1 MLPLETVRM
10 PDTNLLELEVATQL
24 NLLPAVTKLVE
35 AVATQYQIPPEQAL
49 GLADALGQAVKNA
62 IEHGF
67 EGRPGT
73 VKVQVID
80 QGDRL
85 QLKVRDQGLP
95 FDPELL
101 LSTGRGGVGYRSMHQ
116 FSDQVTVRS
125 LGPEGMEVSIVKFLP
140 PVREMA
146 VEHLVEPP
154 QEAGPVT
161 YRLLE
166 PADSVALTR
175 CAYRTYGYSYAPEVY
190 YPEML
195 AQGFE
200 YGYLIM
206 MGCFDAEG
214 ELIGSLAVIK
224 DDPEAAVGELG
235 IGMTDPRYRG
245 RGIFEHLL
253 TPTLEEARARG
264 MQGLFAETVTVH
276 TITQKSKYK
285 KGWRETGAVLGYIG
299 HRDFKAIPGSAP
311 EQRQTII
318 LFYQN
323 FAPGPD
329 VPIYLP
335 TTHQEI
341 LQKIMDANG
350 LVRRVEQ
357 PLSSELP
364 AEGQLEVTLRAQD
377 GTARLFVTSW
387 GQNTLAQIEAQ
398 KNSLCLNHVDLIML
412 DLPLHDPATALY
424 CQQIEQTGFFF
435 AGMVPGLNEGKDI
448 LRLQYL
454 NNVRIDPALIQTY
467 SDFARELLGYVFACG
482 NIPVA
487 V

>member
-1 MLPLETVRM
+1 M
-10 PDTNLLELEVATQL
+10 PDTNLFELELAAQL
-24 NLLPAVTKLVE
+24 NLLPALTKLVE
-35 AVATQYQIPPEQAL
+35 AVATQYQFPLEQSI
-49 GLADALGQAVKNA
+49 GLAEALGQAVKNA

-73 VKVQVID
+73 VRVQVID

-95 FDPELL
+95 FDPQLL
-101 LSTGRGGVGYRSMHQ
+101 LSTGRGGVGHRSMHQ
-116 FSDQVTVRS
+116 FSDQVTVQS

-154 QEAGPVT
+154 QETGPVT

-166 PADSVALTR
+166 PGDSVALTR

-206 MGCFDAEG
+206 MGCFDAKG

-253 TPTLEEARARG
+253 TPILEEARRSG

-276 TITQKSKYK
+276 TITQKSKHK

-299 HRDFKAIPGSAP
+299 HREFKAIPGSAP
-311 EQRQTII
+311 EQRQTIV

-329 VPIYLP
+329 VAIYLP
-335 TTHQEI
+335 LTHREI

-350 LVRRVEQ
+350 LIRRVEQ
-357 PLSSELP
+357 PAASELP
-364 AEGQLEVTLRAQD
+364 TEGQLEVTLRAQD

-398 KNSLCLNHVDLIML
+398 RKSLCLDHVDLIML
-412 DLPLHDPATALY
+412 DLPLDHPASALS
-424 CQQIEQTGFFF
+424 CQEIEQTGFFF
-435 AGMVPGLNEGKDI
+435 AGLVPGLNEGKDI

-454 NNVRIDPALIQTY
+454 NNVSIDPSLIQTY
-467 SDFARELLGYVFACG
+467 SEFARELLGYVFACAKIRG
-482 NIPVA
+482 
-487 V
+487 